1 VRTPSQRVALGLLF
15 LLLGFGFAGVAYAA
29 ASGSQWVI
37 VGAALVLALWLEG
50 LAVRAF
56 RG

>member
-1 VRTPSQRVALGLLF
+1 MRSPSQRGALGLLF
-15 LLLGFGFAGVAYAA
+15 LLLGFAFGGVAYAA
-29 ASGSQWVI
+29 AVASQWVI